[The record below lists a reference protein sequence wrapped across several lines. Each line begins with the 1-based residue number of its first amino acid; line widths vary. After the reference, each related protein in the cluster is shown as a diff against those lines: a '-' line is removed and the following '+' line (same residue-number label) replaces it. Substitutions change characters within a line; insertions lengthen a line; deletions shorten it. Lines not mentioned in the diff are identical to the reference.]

1 MARPRRLYINSKGK
15 YYYIVNGIKKF
26 IKVPQGMSQQ
36 QIQNINIKNIIAGPA
51 RRLKRRT
58 KKIVPVYS
66 KKIAKGEDMEKSVIK
81 TEGGLPAYVFTPQK
95 KFLSIGDLTTKS
107 DDTSNDK
114 LINLLKGAIP
124 VIAEGAKKLA
134 LPAPEQ
140 KFLLGDA
147 DKEFINDMI
156 EGKLIESEPALR
168 ELIRRE
174 TKPPPISKSDVQ
186 KENERIR
193 KEIEDRKGS
202 SRTGTPFTSAPASP
216 LLDEDEEGKPLKPPA
231 SFTRVP
237 PKALPVQKA
246 AEESKKEPS
255 VYQFLTQKRLEN
267 ALGREWVLTTFPGGF
282 SSTLP
287 ATDFRTIAR
296 KLGIKADIVDKTD
309 KKDLIILIKE
319 DLTQKGFGDNGDD
332 GLYND
337 QIEKIMKKRIKN
349 FVPVVASD
357 KVNDL
362 LQHVNKGDKFFSAVI
377 NTEPSESFGRH
388 WRCIV
393 IDNRD
398 DYPSAEYFDSLA
410 ENAKPDDA
418 LLSVMRKICK
428 RMNPEKY
435 FKFKYNMLRRQSFNT
450 SNCSYHVMKFIED
463 RHNGVPFE
471 DASGWSDYMK
481 RQKGNGYEAIDDSQ
495 DGEGDLEK
503 YQNKIKKLFKSYL

>member
-1 MARPRRLYINSKGK
+1 MARPRRLYINSKEK
-15 YYYIVNGIKKF
+15 YYYIVNGVKKF

-81 TEGGLPAYVFTPQK
+81 AESGLPTYIFTPQK
-95 KFLSIGDLTTKS
+95 KFLSLGDLSTKS
-107 DDTSNDK
+107 DDTSTDK

-134 LPAPEQ
+134 LPAPE
-140 KFLLGDA
+140 
-147 DKEFINDMI
+147 
-156 EGKLIESEPALR
+156 
-168 ELIRRE
+168 
-174 TKPPPISKSDVQ
+174 SKSQVSEDIQ
-186 KENERIR
+186 NYMKIIAEAR
-193 KEIEDRKGS
+193 K
-202 SRTGTPFTSAPASP
+202 T
-216 LLDEDEEGKPLKPPA
+216 LEEAK
-231 SFTRVP
+231 
-237 PKALPVQKA
+237 
-246 AEESKKEPS
+246 AEEEIDR
-255 VYQFLTQKRLEN
+255 QKRLEEIDRQKRLKEIESEVPTSAGKRGRKPGTKVEEGYSLN
-267 ALGREWVLTTFPGGF
+267 ATAIVPLLKQLENEGRNLNNVTPGE
-282 SSTLP
+282 LQQ
-287 ATDFRTIAR
+287 IYAR
-296 KLGIKADIVDKTD
+296 KGGKKTITSFGVIEAR
-309 KKDLIILIKE
+309 KILRKQKE
-319 DLTQKGFGDNGDD
+319 ATPISSVEGTPLRTEGSGADNGDD

-362 LQHVNKGDKFFSAVI
+362 LQYVNKGDKFFSAVI

-428 RMNPEKY
+428 RMNSEKY

>member
-15 YYYIVNGIKKF
+15 YYYIIDSKKKF

-36 QIQNINIKNIIAGPA
+36 QIQNINIKNIIPGPA
-51 RRLKRRT
+51 KRLKRRT

-66 KKIAKGEDMEKSVIK
+66 KKIAKGEEMEKSVIK
-81 TEGGLPAYVFTPQK
+81 TETGGLPTYIFTPQK
-95 KFLSIGDLTTKS
+95 KFLSLGDLSTKS
-107 DDTSNDK
+107 DDTSTDK

-140 KFLLGDA
+140 KFMLGDA

-156 EGKLIESEPALR
+156 EGKLIESEPAVI

-174 TKPPPISKSDVQ
+174 TKSKASKSDVQ

-193 KEIEDRKGS
+193 KEIEDRKA
-202 SRTGTPFTSAPASP
+202 SRTGTPFTSAPATP
-216 LLDEDEEGKPLKPPA
+216 LREEEEEGKMPE
-231 SFTRVP
+231 SFSQPSKSVP
-237 PKALPVQKA
+237 V
-246 AEESKKEPS
+246 EEPS
-255 VYQFLTQKRLEN
+255 KSVPVPSKSKSEYKKLFLTQSRLEN
-267 ALGREWVLTTFPGGF
+267 ALGREWVLETFPGGF
-282 SSTLP
+282 SSTTLQ
-287 ATDFRTIAR
+287 ATGFRKIAK
-296 KLGIKADIVDKTD
+296 KLGIKADIDNKN
-309 KKDLIILIKE
+309 KQDLIILIKE

-362 LQHVNKGDKFFSAVI
+362 LQYVNKGDKFFSAVI

-471 DASGWSDYMK
+471 NASGWSDYMK

-495 DGEGDLEK
+495 DGEVDLEK